1 MKKTYKL
8 LLLPL
13 AFLLTAFSL
22 KTSFVN
28 DNIVYRIAQQ
38 LHKFYSLYPQE
49 KVYLHQDK
57 TLYSLGETIWFKAYL
72 TKTNVDTVS
81 TVIYADLISPDNK
94 VLFSRTLQ
102 AKTGMAPGDFY
113 LPDTL
118 AEGLYQIRAYTNWM
132 RNFDQAYFF
141 TKEIKIAS
149 PNLQDVK
156 ASITSETRSYPNGDS
171 IMVTIQLYKHP
182 FEPVK
187 HCKLKLQVT
196 ADGKTVR
203 KGNLETDSEGIAR
216 ISLHFDKAQQ
226 TSLGET
232 MLLVQSDEKKL
243 DFKKMYRVPV
253 GRTNLDLQFFPEGG
267 QMVAGIASKVAFKA
281 VDVTGKG
288 ESVTGTIYDQ
298 DGTKVT
304 DFKSEHLGMGVL
316 TLTPVQGR
324 IYTAKIKQQDGSI
337 TAFTLPSAK
346 AEGVVLSINR
356 VSEQTVNFKI
366 TNNYSHAVPEGNM
379 YLVAH
384 AEKTMVFAVRVA
396 TDKKQLESAIPASR
410 FPAGLI
416 HFTLFD
422 QAGNPLCERLAYVN
436 HPPQLKL
443 SISTDKPSYGK
454 RQKVSMV
461 IEAKDDEGNPV
472 EGNFSLAVRDAY
484 SEVEPSLNPE
494 NMYTSLSLSSELKGQ
509 IEQPAYYFDKS
520 QAQASRH
527 LDLLLMTQGWRRF
540 DWNDILQ
547 DKFPSTPHNIE
558 QSIVI
563 SGHVEKEYGKK
574 TPQKSNLTLIIWPE
588 KSSPD
593 NPSKSD
599 NGGRTLLI
607 ETNEDGSFHF
617 SGLEHENS
625 LDVFIQARSMKGMSN
640 RIIKRDVPTSPDPS
654 FHAFEHASITPEKQT
669 TYRKNMD
676 LWAKTERQ
684 YLLSTGAILLKQV
697 DVTAKK
703 TDSYNHQRIH
713 LKEMVDATVD
723 LKKEK
728 AVYGYVLDY
737 LRGRVPGVR
746 VAIDSSGNTTVS
758 IRGGKTPL
766 FLMDGMRVDI
776 SFMRSIPMSEVEFI
790 EVIKGPSAAV
800 YGSSAANG
808 VIAFYTRRAN
818 PDYDWSK
825 EKAPGVISFKLP
837 GYNKPKEFYAPR
849 YDVPDERH
857 NLPDYRNTL
866 HWQHTVTTDAS
877 GKAHITFF
885 TSDVITEF
893 IATCEGMSKGGIV
906 GTAEHRFNR
915 LSQ

>member
-1 MKKTYKL
+1 MKKSYKL
-8 LLLPL
+8 VLLSLALLLA
-13 AFLLTAFSL
+13 AFTL
-22 KTSFVN
+22 KPSSSN
-28 DNIVYRIAQQ
+28 DNIVHRIAQQ

-72 TKTNVDTVS
+72 TKSSANADTVS
-81 TVIYADLISPDNK
+81 TVVYADLISPDNK
-94 VLFSRTLQ
+94 VIFSRTLQ

-149 PNLQDVK
+149 PSLQDVK
-156 ASITSETRSYPNGDS
+156 ASITSETRSYSSGDS
-171 IMVTIQLYKHP
+171 IMVTLQLYKHP

-187 HCKLKLQVT
+187 HSKLKLQVT
-196 ADGKTVR
+196 ADGKTIR
-203 KGNLETDSEGIAR
+203 KGKLETDGEGIAR
-216 ISLHFDKAQQ
+216 VSLHFDKAQLS
-226 TSLGET
+226 TLGET
-232 MLLVQSDEKKL
+232 MLLVQSDENNL

-267 QMVAGIASKVAFKA
+267 NLVAGIASKVAFKA

-288 ESVTGTIYDQ
+288 KSVTGTIYDQ
-298 DGTKVT
+298 DGTKVI

-316 TLTPVQGR
+316 TLTPMQGR
-324 IYTAKIKQQDGSI
+324 TYTAKVKQQDGSI
-337 TAFTLPSAK
+337 AAFKLPSAK

-356 VSEQTVNFKI
+356 ISEQTVNFKV
-366 TNNYSHAVPEGNM
+366 TNNFSNAVPEGSM

-396 TDKKQLESAIPASR
+396 ADQKQLESAIPATR

-422 QAGNPLCERLAYVN
+422 QAGNPLCERLAFIN

-461 IEAKDDEGNPV
+461 VEAKDQEGNPV

-484 SEVEPSLNPE
+484 SEAEPSVNPE

-520 QAQASRH
+520 QAKASRH

-540 DWNDILQ
+540 DWNDILK
-547 DKFPSTPHNIE
+547 DKFPTTPHKIE

-574 TPQKSNLTLIIWPE
+574 PPEKSNLTLIIWPE
-588 KSSPD
+588 KSPD
-593 NPSKSD
+593 GSSQSD
-599 NGGRTLLI
+599 NGARTLLT

-617 SGLEHENS
+617 SGLEHEDS
-625 LDVFIQARSMKGMSN
+625 LDVFIQARSMKGRSN
-640 RIIKRDVPTSPDPS
+640 RIIKRDVTTSPYPS
-654 FHAFEHASITPEKQT
+654 FHAFEHASITPEKQAA
-669 TYRKNMD
+669 YRKNMD
-676 LWAKTERQ
+676 LWAKAERQ

-703 TDSYNHQRIH
+703 VDHYNHQRIH
-713 LKEMVDATVD
+713 LKELVDATVD
-723 LKKEK
+723 LKKK
-728 AVYGYVLDY
+728 
-737 LRGRVPGVR
+737 
-746 VAIDSSGNTTVS
+746 
-758 IRGGKTPL
+758 
-766 FLMDGMRVDI
+766 
-776 SFMRSIPMSEVEFI
+776 
-790 EVIKGPSAAV
+790 
-800 YGSSAANG
+800 
-808 VIAFYTRRAN
+808 
-818 PDYDWSK
+818 
-825 EKAPGVISFKLP
+825 
-837 GYNKPKEFYAPR
+837 
-849 YDVPDERH
+849 
-857 NLPDYRNTL
+857 
-866 HWQHTVTTDAS
+866 
-877 GKAHITFF
+877 
-885 TSDVITEF
+885 
-893 IATCEGMSKGGIV
+893 
-906 GTAEHRFNR
+906 
-915 LSQ
+915 